1 MHRIA
6 RLGVGRTFQTATVF
20 EELTVLRNLDIAAGR
35 RRGTLTLLRRRSG
48 VPDEVAATLET
59 IGLTDLVDVPAGI
72 LPHGQKQWLEIGML
86 LVQDAKL
93 LMLDEPAAGMS
104 AEGGRPGCVL
114 LRRCAPRR
122 SARTSPA
129 WPRTSGCGGGWPTSR
144 RASSRSGR

>member
-59 IGLTDLVDVPAGI
+59 IGLTDVPAGI

-93 LMLDEPAAGMS
+93 LMLYEPG
-104 AEGGRPGCVL
+104 
-114 LRRCAPRR
+114 
-122 SARTSPA
+122 
-129 WPRTSGCGGGWPTSR
+129 
-144 RASSRSGR
+144 